1 MYQEFFSLNQQPF
14 SIAPD
19 PEFIFFTEQHKEAL
33 AHLKYGLQG
42 NGGFVVL
49 TGEIGTGKTSICRF
63 LLQDMPTDT
72 DIASIT
78 NPAVSEI
85 ALLVDICEQFS
96 ISYNREKTTLKMMF
110 DTLASWM
117 LVNHQ
122 RGRHAIVL
130 IDEAQHLSFN
140 VLEQLRLIT
149 NIESDNL
156 KPLQI
161 ILVGQTALQEKLQ
174 TTELRQ
180 LSQRITARYH
190 LQALNKQETNFY
202 IYHRLNTSG
211 AKGTIF
217 DPKSVSYIF
226 KASLGI
232 PRLINQICDR
242 CLLSA
247 FTQSSLIITPSIA
260 KRVIDETELPKR
272 KSRLKT
278 YTPHFIILIAVML
291 IVFIIKTQST
301 TIVSYFDD
309 SNEEIMEQEWLT
321 IINSAKS
328 EVPSTAKDLATSA
341 EVFVTTTL
349 EVAQKTSGKLATT
362 ITSPITTSETST
374 IAIEKQPVYLIEL
387 TPTKLL
393 QAIPSS
399 NYSLQLAALNNENSV
414 IDFFEEYPQLHKQ
427 SYLYKKA
434 DTTNSKYV
442 VLLGS
447 FETYKMAKLASTEL
461 VNIFPKISPWIKDYK
476 RIHRD
481 LQ

>member
-19 PEFIFFTEQHKEAL
+19 PEFIFFSEQHKEAL

-49 TGEIGTGKTSICRF
+49 TGEVGTGKTSVCRF

-72 DIASIT
+72 DISSIT

-85 ALLVDICEQFS
+85 ALLVDICDQFS
-96 ISYNREKTTLKMMF
+96 IYYERENITLKVMF
-110 DTLASWM
+110 DALASWM
-117 LVNHQ
+117 LDNHQ

-130 IDEAQHLSFN
+130 IDEAQHLSFD

-161 ILVGQTALQEKLQ
+161 ILVGQTELQEKLQ
-174 TTELRQ
+174 TNELRQ

-190 LQALNKQETNFY
+190 LQALDKQETIFY
-202 IYHRLNTSG
+202 IYHRLNIAG

-226 KASLGI
+226 KASFGI

-247 FTQSSLIITPSIA
+247 YTQSSLIITPSIA
-260 KRVIDETELPKR
+260 KRAIDQTELPER
-272 KSRLKT
+272 ESRLKT
-278 YTPHFIILIAVML
+278 YMPHFIILISAML
-291 IVFIIKTQST
+291 IVFIINTQST
-301 TIVSYFDD
+301 TIINYFDD
-309 SNEEIMEQEWLT
+309 SNIETMRQEWSAV
-321 IINSAKS
+321 IN
-328 EVPSTAKDLATSA
+328 TA
-341 EVFVTTTL
+341 
-349 EVAQKTSGKLATT
+349 Q
-362 ITSPITTSETST
+362 SETPPT
-374 IAIEKQPVYLIEL
+374 IVIEDRAIYKIEL
-387 TPTKLL
+387 TPVKVL
-393 QAIPSS
+393 QAMPSN
-399 NYSLQLAALNNENSV
+399 NYSLQLVALSNENSV
-414 IDFFEEYPQLHKQ
+414 IDFFEEYPQLREKT
-427 SYLYKKA
+427 YLYKKA
-434 DTTNSKYV
+434 RTTNSKLV
-442 VLLGS
+442 VILGS
-447 FETYKMAKLASTEL
+447 FKSYKMAKLASKEL
-461 VNIFPKISPWIKDYK
+461 VDLFPKISPWIKDYK
-476 RIHRD
+476 TIHRD